1 MLDVSEEAER
11 DARARVAEHLRL
23 VGREMGAVS
32 RSVARSIELHPTQ
45 LLALDH
51 LLRRGPSSPGQL
63 SDALDLSTGATT
75 PLIDNLET
83 LGHIRREP
91 DPHDRRRSVLVLTD
105 HARTESREAFRPL
118 GERFAGMLDHYSTE
132 ELESIDR
139 FMGELRQN
147 LRDYAA
153 ERDALLSRRRRS
165 KRGVP
170 GP

>member
-1 MLDVSEEAER
+1 MFDVSEEAER
-11 DARARVAEHLRL
+11 DARAKVAEHLRR

-51 LLRRGPSSPGQL
+51 LLRGGPSSPGQL

-83 LGHIRREP
+83 LGHVRREP

-118 GERFAGMLDHYSTE
+118 GKRFAGMLDHYSAE
-132 ELESIDR
+132 VLGIIDG
-139 FMGELRQN
+139 FMTELRQN

-153 ERDALLSRRRRS
+153 ERDALLSRRRGS
-165 KRGVP
+165 KRGMP